1 MYRKL
6 KRSSHDGGQ
15 YCLEALERRRHLSIG
30 QVDTT
35 FGTNGSVTLGNE
47 PNLGVVLVDG
57 NEKLLVNTSN
67 GIEELNTDGSVNTAF
82 GTNGFAASAGFE
94 AQDMIMASGGQF
106 LVVGDVGNDLDV
118 ARYNQD
124 GSLDSTFGSAG
135 IVDIVPGTG
144 LQYLADQIALQSTG
158 QIIVSTALINPSISN
173 PASDPTDYSKTYLF
187 RLTTDGGLD
196 TAFGTNGSVDVGDGY
211 GPDSNSLIV
220 LPDDTIFVGQLF
232 VNQGEDNSGIAIIEA
247 ADGSSSTQIDS
258 STGLRTVGF
267 GPPTI
272 DSSGRLIYE
281 NEDQAPSLLKAY
293 SNSSVTNELNL
304 GEDVIYSITPEEN
317 GQLLVLESSDLHD
330 DQLALVQYNS
340 DFTTDNTFALGGF
353 LFPNASNNQID
364 YGAGVSALLPNGD
377 LIVPS
382 TPNNGDTESLTAI
395 ETTDTAPYT
404 GPAATA
410 VTIAPPR
417 AAAHYI
423 YATVTLSPGN
433 AAIDTTSLKGTVLYV
448 NDPIDGSSPITAN
461 FVDVT
466 GRHFTKYATYVF
478 RAPNDEFSRA
488 DNGNYTFTIGANT
501 VTDTSGNG
509 NIGGVLGT
517 EYLYLGRFNHGP
529 TVVLAAAIPDN
540 GILNLGI
547 QPVDTPA
554 ILDNGSD
561 QLFNETNDILK

>member
-1 MYRKL
+1 
-6 KRSSHDGGQ
+6 
-15 YCLEALERRRHLSIG
+15 
-30 QVDTT
+30 
-35 FGTNGSVTLGNE
+35 
-47 PNLGVVLVDG
+47 
-57 NEKLLVNTSN
+57 
-67 GIEELNTDGSVNTAF
+67 
-82 GTNGFAASAGFE
+82 
-94 AQDMIMASGGQF
+94 
-106 LVVGDVGNDLDV
+106 VGNDLDV